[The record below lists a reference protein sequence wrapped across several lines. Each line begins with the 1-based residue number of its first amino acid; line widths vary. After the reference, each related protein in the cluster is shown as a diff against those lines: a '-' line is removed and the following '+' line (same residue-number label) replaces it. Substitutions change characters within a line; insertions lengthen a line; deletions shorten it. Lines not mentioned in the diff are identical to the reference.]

1 MDKAERKERE
11 FNLRLAHIL
20 EQAEKIFA
28 AK

>member
-11 FNLRLAHIL
+11 FNLRRAQIL